1 MNILI
6 AGGSGVF
13 LNNLIIKLNKE
24 GHKVSILTGNRF
36 ASKEDY
42 HKCFEV
48 YQFPYDAACL
58 NQIFESAVDE
68 ELCFKNPCRKIKLPA
83 YQKVND
89 KNVYSLEQCEKVF
102 QFWQTNYCGKY
113 DSYRFPRKK

>member
-36 ASKEDY
+36 AS
-42 HKCFEV
+42 
-48 YQFPYDAACL
+48 
-58 NQIFESAVDE
+58 
-68 ELCFKNPCRKIKLPA
+68 
-83 YQKVND
+83 
-89 KNVYSLEQCEKVF
+89 
-102 QFWQTNYCGKY
+102 
-113 DSYRFPRKK
+113 